1 MSDFSEFIISK
12 QLIKKIIK
20 QTWIRWVSFIICSLS
35 LFDVMNCF
43 SSLHFPSVITHG
55 FIHLFFNVM
64 KRIKIIIQAQPGLL
78 NSFNF
83 FIQIFLIWLVI
94 DYITIAK
101 MRSHKLF
108 IVIREC
114 WGSALFSFV
123 MIPILF
129 IALNIFS
136 LIWWLEF
143 KDPPK
148 YIPKCVC
155 QLAQKTGALSK

>member
-1 MSDFSEFIISK
+1 MTWAIEFFQFFDSDFPYLAGHRLYHHSQDEVSQII
-12 QLIKKIIK
+12 
-20 QTWIRWVSFIICSLS
+20 
-35 LFDVMNCF
+35 
-43 SSLHFPSVITHG
+43 
-55 FIHLFFNVM
+55 
-64 KRIKIIIQAQPGLL
+64 
-78 NSFNF
+78 
-83 FIQIFLIWLVI
+83 
-94 DYITIAK
+94 Y
-101 MRSHKLF
+101 

>member
-108 IVIREC
+108 IYCYKRM
-114 WGSALFSFV
+114 LRKLML

-136 LIWWLEF
+136 LIW
-143 KDPPK
+143 
-148 YIPKCVC
+148 
-155 QLAQKTGALSK
+155 